1 MSPRNN
7 NCFTCGEGYQKIR
20 QAIRCNVSFSKHN
33 MCVEG
38 LLITELQILA
48 MTGTSRDD
56 MCVYLPL
63 CLISKLNQ
71 KDHKGNNIFYQS
83 AVHLEQLKR

>member
-1 MSPRNN
+1 
-7 NCFTCGEGYQKIR
+7 
-20 QAIRCNVSFSKHN
+20 

-48 MTGTSRDD
+48 MMGTSRDD
-56 MCVYLPL
+56 MCVHLLL

-71 KDHKGNNIFYQS
+71 KNHKENNVFYQP
-83 AVHLEQLKR
+83 AVHLEQLKC